1 MSEFHLH
8 SMAAIRRQLAA
19 GEVRVE
25 DVVRSCLDRMD
36 ALEPSIRAFVTRAD
50 EQALNQAR
58 EMDRVGPG
66 ADSPATKPLW
76 GVPLVIKDVL
86 TTRGIRTTC
95 GSKML
100 DNFTPC
106 FDAEAVTRLRDAGA
120 VILGKVNMDEFAMG
134 SSTENSAYNTTANPW
149 KLDAVPGGSS
159 GGSAAA
165 VAARMGFAALGT
177 DTGGSIRQPAAFC
190 GVVGLKPSY
199 GRVSR
204 YGLVAY
210 ASSLDQIGPM
220 TLSVEDAALLLRV
233 IAGHDPKDS
242 TSADRPVPDYPAL
255 LAERADLAGLRIGMP
270 EEFWGEDGLEPD
282 VAEGC
287 RQATA
292 LAEELGATCVPI
304 SLPHTPYAVAAYYVV
319 ATAEASSNLAR
330 FDGVRYGFRDKDA
343 QDLIEMYRNS
353 RSKGFG
359 EEVQRRI
366 MLGTYVLSSGYYD
379 AYYKKAAQVRRLIQ
393 QDFLAAFERCDVIC
407 GPVTPT
413 TAFGMGEKT
422 SDPLQMYLTDI
433 FTISL
438 NLAGLPG
445 LSLPV
450 GLGKRSGLPV
460 GMQIFGPA
468 FREDLLLQVGHVLE
482 RRLPRLPLPT
492 GVSALIR

>member
-1 MSEFHLH
+1 MSESYLPT
-8 SMAAIRRQLAA
+8 MTEIRGRLAA

-36 ALEPSIRAFVTRAD
+36 AFEPSVRAFITRAD
-50 EQALNQAR
+50 EQALSQAR
-58 EMDRVGPG
+58 EMDRSGPT
-66 ADSPATKPLW
+66 PETLTTKPLW
-76 GVPLVIKDVL
+76 GVPLTIKDVL
-86 TTRGIRTTC
+86 TTRGLRTTC
-95 GSKML
+95 ASRML
-100 DNFTPC
+100 TDFTPC
-106 FDAEAVTRLRDAGA
+106 FDAEAVSRLRNAGA

-134 SSTENSAYNTTANPW
+134 SSTENSAFQTTANPW

-190 GVVGLKPSY
+190 GIVGLKPSY

-220 TLSVEDAALLLRV
+220 TLTVQDAALLLRV
-233 IAGHDPKDS
+233 ISGHDPKDS
-242 TSADRPVPDYPAL
+242 TCADQPVPDYPAL
-255 LAERADLAGLRIGMP
+255 LAQRSDLSGLRIGMP
-270 EEFWGEDGLEPD
+270 QEFWSKEGLDLD
-282 VAEGC
+282 VAERC
-287 RQATA
+287 AQSMAV
-292 LAEELGATCVPI
+292 AEKLGATCVPI
-304 SLPHTPYAVAAYYVV
+304 SLPHTPYAVAAYYIV
-319 ATAEASSNLAR
+319 ASAEASSNLAR
-330 FDGVRYGFRDKDA
+330 FDGVRYGYRDKEA
-343 QDLIEMYRNS
+343 GNLIEMYRNS

-393 QDFLAAFERCDVIC
+393 QDFHQAFKHCDVIC

-422 SDPLQMYLTDI
+422 ADPLQMYLTDI

-450 GLGKRSGLPV
+450 GLGERSGLPV
-460 GMQIFGPA
+460 GLQILGPA

-482 RRLPRLPLPT
+482 HHLPRLPLPT
-492 GVSALIR
+492 GISQ